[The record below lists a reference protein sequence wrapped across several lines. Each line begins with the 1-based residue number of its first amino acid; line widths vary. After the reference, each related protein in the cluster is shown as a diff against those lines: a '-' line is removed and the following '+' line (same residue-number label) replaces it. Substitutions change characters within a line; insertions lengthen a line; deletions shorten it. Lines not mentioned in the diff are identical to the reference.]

1 MSLSSLK
8 MSVLDLCPIMEGGT
22 AADAFRNAV
31 DLARHAERL
40 GYERYWVAEHHN
52 IPGVASAATAV
63 VIGHV
68 AAGTSRIRVGAGGI
82 MLPNHPPLVIAEQ
95 FGTLASLHPGRIDLA
110 LGRAPGGDQATA
122 RALRRYFQEVD
133 AFPRDV
139 RELQSYF
146 APPTPGRLVR
156 AIPGEGLGVPLWILG
171 SSDFGA
177 RLAAELGLPFG
188 FASHF
193 APDHLFDALSIYRE
207 NFVPSDALA
216 EPHALIGVNAFLADT
231 DAEAARLFSSHQQA
245 ILNLVRGR
253 PGLLPPPVDDIEALW
268 SPAEKAAVARMTRVS
283 LVGTPE
289 SVRAPLQSL
298 INAVKPD
305 EIIVSGHI
313 FDHEARLRSYELLME
328 VVRDLGAGSPRAAT
342 ARPEGD

>member
-1 MSLSSLK
+1 MADPSGLK
-8 MSVLDLCPIMEGGT
+8 LSVLDLCPIVQGGT
-22 AADAFRNAV
+22 AADSFRNAV

-68 AAGTSRIRVGAGGI
+68 AAGTSTIRVGAGGI
-82 MLPNHPPLVIAEQ
+82 MLPNHAPLIAAEQ
-95 FGTLASLHPGRIDLA
+95 FGTLATLYPNRIDLA
-110 LGRAPGGDQATA
+110 LGRAPGGDPATA

-139 RELQSYF
+139 RELQGYF
-146 APPTPGRLVR
+146 RPAAPGRAVR
-156 AIPGEGLGVPLWILG
+156 AVPGEGLEVPLWILG

-193 APDHLFDALSIYRE
+193 APDRLFDALAIYRE
-207 NFVPSDALA
+207 NFTPSDALA
-216 EPHALIGVNAFLADT
+216 EPYVLIGANAFLADT
-231 DAEAARLFSSHQQA
+231 KEEAVRLFSSHQQA
-245 ILNLVRGR
+245 VLNLVRGR
-253 PGLLPPPVDDIEALW
+253 PGPLPPPVDDVETLW
-268 SPAEKAAVARMTRVS
+268 SPPERAAVERMTRVS
-283 LVGTPE
+283 FVGAPE

-298 INAVKPD
+298 LNAARPD
-305 EIIVSGHI
+305 EVIVAGHV
-313 FDHEARLRSYELLME
+313 FDHAARLRSYELMME
-328 VVRDLGAGSPRAAT
+328 AARSAGQS
-342 ARPEGD
+342 G